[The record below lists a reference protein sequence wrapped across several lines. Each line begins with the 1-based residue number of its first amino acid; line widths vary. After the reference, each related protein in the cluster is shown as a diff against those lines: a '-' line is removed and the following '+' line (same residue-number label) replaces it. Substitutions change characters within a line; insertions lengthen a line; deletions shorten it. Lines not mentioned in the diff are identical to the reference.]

1 MYDNWFSSEV
11 CTGACYNFFLSLDW
25 VVSRGKTNIVA
36 NPSEVWRPVQLLIVE
51 VLHVWG
57 FSLIVIIIYLM
68 KKVYVVSSK
77 AKCYIL
83 VVYKPTIYCFPKLT
97 KGVLLFDATFNNISV
112 ISWQSVLF
120 VEETGENRQPA
131 ISHWQTISHNV
142 VHLVLSRSRT
152 HNIGGDRHRLH
163 M

>member
-11 CTGACYNFFLSLDW
+11 CTGACYDFFLFLDW
-25 VVSRGKTNIVA
+25 VVSRGIKNIVT

-120 VEETGENRQPA
+120 VEETGAPGEN
-131 ISHWQTISHNV
+131 H
-142 VHLVLSRSRT
+142 
-152 HNIGGDRHRLH
+152 
-163 M
+163 